1 MISDFACS
9 TVQLF
14 GRSGSDDVWGEKV
27 WTCGSQRW
35 KMPPGRPEGSG
46 RRADGSMIFPIH
58 DPRADAAS
66 VIDEATAHG
75 AQFALVQL
83 STVSIAALSHMCLPL
98 SRRGTSPLI
107 WWSQEYRGLFR

>member
-1 MISDFACS
+1 M
-9 TVQLF
+9 
-14 GRSGSDDVWGEKV
+14 GRDLS
-27 WTCGSQRW
+27 
-35 KMPPGRPEGSG
+35 
-46 RRADGSMIFPIH
+46 IH

-75 AQFALVQL
+75 TQFAVVQL

-107 WWSQEYRGLFR
+107 WWSQEYRGRSLQTVSRVTGALLSRTQNELAPRRVPRKGVSSRRFSGAS